1 MAAAVAFSVAAFV
14 LATVPQLQFAFYGTS
29 LHVVLETAAS
39 LIAFLAGFL
48 VYGRLRRRGGLSELL
63 LACALAML
71 ALVNLC
77 LLTMPVLTRLLANDL
92 LVWVLLIGRSLG
104 AILFAFAAFCPPRR
118 RRRPGLELAAS
129 VASGSIIVL
138 LTAAVLHGFAGD
150 LAGRLAI
157 ALAPNSPHRPV
168 LGGHPALLT
177 LQLVTAVLYGAAAVG
192 FLRRSRRW

>member
-1 MAAAVAFSVAAFV
+1 MAAAVVFGVAAFV
-14 LATVPQLQFAFYGTS
+14 LATVPQLQFAFYGTL

-104 AILFAFAAFCPPRR
+104 AILFALAAFCR
-118 RRRPGLELAAS
+118 
-129 VASGSIIVL
+129 
-138 LTAAVLHGFAGD
+138 
-150 LAGRLAI
+150 LAGYVGLAWNWPRPWLAE
-157 ALAPNSPHRPV
+157 ALSCC
-168 LGGHPALLT
+168 
-177 LQLVTAVLYGAAAVG
+177 
-192 FLRRSRRW
+192 